1 MDKSI
6 ITTTPTIEDNQESP
20 KAHYWWLN
28 ISSEDWDISEGVIG
42 DKETISSINDKSLS
56 LIEADDIEFVN
67 WLDCY
72 LVDSKENPHFG
83 IPISHN
89 ELAISYFDFIGRDI
103 NSKTLTTSVKRSIKK
118 NLLKYLPDT
127 YVCNPPIVLKT
138 NADRKSK
145 MRCCATWE
153 YPTNKDGSIRTDKA
167 GNRLPRELSKRFF
180 PKCFYFYRKN
190 EVPHHYYD
198 EKHIGDKNYVQPAP
212 KDKDPEI
219 GYDIKSIEPL
229 SRSSSEYFHKGDLVI
244 ACDTESKQITGLL
257 KIIKVK
263 DEIITLQIEEIYNKP
278 VSIDDLD
285 GKDYTSG
292 DINRLLPLDKEYKS
306 IRKKIISNNP
316 EYGDNLYSWDLLR
329 KEAFVD
335 ERLLDDI
342 KQMLTEKKCIILQGA
357 PGVGKTYLA
366 KRIAYARMK
375 QKDESRI
382 KLVQFHPNYTYEDFI
397 IGYKPKEEYK
407 QEGNK
412 KDRGGGVLKD
422 GVFKAFCKEASKPSN
437 SEKEFYFIIDEIN
450 RGNISKIF
458 GEAFSLLEYRGIPIS
473 LAYSQK
479 TFKIP
484 KNVYIIGLMNTAD
497 RSLAMIDFAL
507 RRRFAFFT
515 LKPAFKESKT
525 FMQYQKDVNNK
536 VFNNVIDGIVDLN
549 KEIAKEPSL
558 GEGFCIGHSYF
569 SFSDKKDITNDR
581 LRRIIEYEII
591 PIIHEYWF
599 DNVNK
604 FKDEAK
610 KLREILKND

>member
-1 MDKSI
+1 M
-6 ITTTPTIEDNQESP
+6 
-20 KAHYWWLN
+20 
-28 ISSEDWDISEGVIG
+28 V
-42 DKETISSINDKSLS
+42 ET
-56 LIEADDIEFVN
+56 DDIEFVN

-72 LVDSKENPHFG
+72 LVDSKDNPHFG
-83 IPISHN
+83 IPIALK
-89 ELAISYFDFIGRDI
+89 EFAISFFDFIGKDV
-103 NSKTLTTSVKRSIKK
+103 NNKTLTKSDKTNLKK
-118 NLLKYLPDT
+118 KLLKYLPDT
-127 YVCNPPIVLKT
+127 YVCNPPIVFKGSK
-138 NADRKSK
+138 DRDTK
-145 MRCCATWE
+145 MRTCAAWE
-153 YPTNKDGSIRTDKA
+153 YPTNKDGSIRTDKK
-167 GNRLPRELSKRFF
+167 GNRFPRILSKGNY
-180 PKCFYFYRKN
+180 PQCFYFYRKN
-190 EVPHHYYD
+190 EVPQHSFD
-198 EKHIGDKNYVQPAP
+198 KKHIGDKNYVQPAP

-219 GYDIKSIEPL
+219 GYDINSIEPL
-229 SRSSSEYFHKGDLVI
+229 SRSSSADFHKGDLVI

-257 KIIKVK
+257 KLIKVK
-263 DEIITLQIEEIYNKP
+263 DENITLQIEEIYNEP
-278 VSIDDLD
+278 VFIDDLD
-285 GKDYTSG
+285 RKDYTSG
-292 DINRLLPLDKEYKS
+292 DINRLLPLEKKDYNS

-316 EYGDNLYSWDLLR
+316 EYGDNLYSWELLR

-366 KRIAYARMK
+366 KRIAYARME

-397 IGYKPKEEYK
+397 IGYKPKEESK

-412 KDRGGGVLKD
+412 KDGGGFVLKD

-437 SEKEFYFIIDEIN
+437 SKKEFYFIIDEIN

-479 TFKIP
+479 KFKIP

-536 VFNNVIDGIVDLN
+536 VFNNVIDGIVNLN
-549 KEIAKEPSL
+549 EEIAKEPSL

-569 SFSDKKDITNDR
+569 SFSDKKDITKDR
-581 LRRIIEYEII
+581 LKRIIEYEII
-591 PIIHEYWF
+591 PIIQEYWF

-604 FKDEAK
+604 FKEEAK

>member
-198 EKHIGDKNYVQPAP
+198 EKH
-212 KDKDPEI
+212 
-219 GYDIKSIEPL
+219 
-229 SRSSSEYFHKGDLVI
+229 
-244 ACDTESKQITGLL
+244 
-257 KIIKVK
+257 
-263 DEIITLQIEEIYNKP
+263 
-278 VSIDDLD
+278 
-285 GKDYTSG
+285 
-292 DINRLLPLDKEYKS
+292 
-306 IRKKIISNNP
+306 NP
-316 EYGDNLYSWDLLR
+316 
-329 KEAFVD
+329 
-335 ERLLDDI
+335 
-342 KQMLTEKKCIILQGA
+342 
-357 PGVGKTYLA
+357 
-366 KRIAYARMK
+366 
-375 QKDESRI
+375 
-382 KLVQFHPNYTYEDFI
+382 
-397 IGYKPKEEYK
+397 
-407 QEGNK
+407 
-412 KDRGGGVLKD
+412 
-422 GVFKAFCKEASKPSN
+422 CK
-437 SEKEFYFIIDEIN
+437 
-450 RGNISKIF
+450 
-458 GEAFSLLEYRGIPIS
+458 
-473 LAYSQK
+473 
-479 TFKIP
+479 
-484 KNVYIIGLMNTAD
+484 
-497 RSLAMIDFAL
+497 
-507 RRRFAFFT
+507 
-515 LKPAFKESKT
+515 
-525 FMQYQKDVNNK
+525 
-536 VFNNVIDGIVDLN
+536 
-549 KEIAKEPSL
+549 
-558 GEGFCIGHSYF
+558 
-569 SFSDKKDITNDR
+569 
-581 LRRIIEYEII
+581 
-591 PIIHEYWF
+591 
-599 DNVNK
+599 
-604 FKDEAK
+604 KDEAYYMNIVEYSVDGERVGEVYGLTGK
-610 KLREILKND
+610 ASK